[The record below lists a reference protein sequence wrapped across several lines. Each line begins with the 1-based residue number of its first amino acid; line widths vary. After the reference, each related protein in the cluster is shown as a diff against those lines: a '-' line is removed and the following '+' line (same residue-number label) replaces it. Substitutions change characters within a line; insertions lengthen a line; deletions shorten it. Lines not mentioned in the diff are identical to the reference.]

1 MGGSAFILSFFRLL
15 CGGKRRILAGP
26 CEMAHTFGRPSFAFH
41 GEMPTGGRTKEMPMK
56 SMFLAPA
63 LLIGASLMAPA
74 LPQAAPAHAP
84 RHEYVLKSVM
94 PVAGRQGVACDG
106 KYIYVSDSAK
116 LLKYDMK
123 GNLIKANDKP
133 FEGYKIPSNHIGD
146 IDVYNGEIYVSAEN
160 FMDGVGKDIQIAV
173 HDADTL
179 QLKRTFAFEP
189 ASGQMEVSGI
199 TVDPV
204 RKTVWMC
211 SWVGEESGRYLYEYT
226 LDGKYLRKVH
236 LQPVPQWVQGVF
248 AWDGSLYLTA
258 DDGTADDNEPDNLYR
273 VDISSDTSAR
283 VVHEKAFDEVLRQ
296 GEIEGLCV
304 DPSTGDLLLLYNRGA
319 HIVLGMTKGLYPGYD
334 REIHEIYRYAMIP
347 AGPGKKG
354 RQLPPPPPPVAPRP
368 ER

>member
-1 MGGSAFILSFFRLL
+1 
-15 CGGKRRILAGP
+15 
-26 CEMAHTFGRPSFAFH
+26 
-41 GEMPTGGRTKEMPMK
+41 MK

-179 QLKRTFAFEP
+179 QLKRSFAFEP

-273 VDISSDTSAR
+273 VDISSNTSAR

>member
-1 MGGSAFILSFFRLL
+1 MGKCRCRS
-15 CGGKRRILAGP
+15 
-26 CEMAHTFGRPSFAFH
+26 
-41 GEMPTGGRTKEMPMK
+41 RTKEMRMK
-56 SMFLAPA
+56 SMFLVPA
-63 LLIGASLMAPA
+63 LLLGASLMAPA
-74 LPQAAPAHAP
+74 AMPQAAPAHAP
-84 RHEYVLKSVM
+84 SYKYELKSVM

-106 KYIYVSDSAK
+106 KFIYVSDSAR

-123 GNLIKANDKP
+123 GNLLKVNDKP

-173 HDADTL
+173 HDAETL

-199 TVDPV
+199 TVDPI
-204 RKTVWMC
+204 RRTVWMC

-248 AWDGSLYLTA
+248 AWNGSLYLTA

-273 VDISSDTSAR
+273 VDISSATSAR

-319 HIVLGMTKGLYPGYD
+319 RIVLGMNKGLYPGYD
-334 REIHEIYRYAMIP
+334 KEIHEIYRYAMIP
-347 AGPGKKG
+347 AGKKG
-354 RQLPPPPPPVAPRP
+354 RPLPPPPPVAPRP

>member
-1 MGGSAFILSFFRLL
+1 
-15 CGGKRRILAGP
+15 
-26 CEMAHTFGRPSFAFH
+26 
-41 GEMPTGGRTKEMPMK
+41 MK
-56 SMFLAPA
+56 GLF
-63 LLIGASLMAPA
+63 ASLAMLCALCVA
-74 LPQAAPAHAP
+74 LPAAQAKPIPGAK
-84 RHEYVLKSVM
+84 YTYTLKSVM

-106 KYIYVSDSAK
+106 KFIYVSCSKA
-116 LLKYDMK
+116 LYKYDMNGK
-123 GNLIKANDKP
+123 LVAENKKP
-133 FEGYKIPSNHIGD
+133 FEGYSIPSNHIGD

-199 TVDPV
+199 TVDPI
-204 RKTVWMC
+204 RRTVWMC

-248 AWDGSLYLTA
+248 AWNGSLYLTA
-258 DDGTADDNEPDNLYR
+258 DDGTADDNEPDNLYH
-273 VDISSDTSAR
+273 VDISSATSAR

-334 REIHEIYRYAMIP
+334 KEIHEIYRYAMIP
-347 AGPGKKG
+347 AGKKG
-354 RQLPPPPPPVAPRP
+354 RPLPPPPPAAPRP